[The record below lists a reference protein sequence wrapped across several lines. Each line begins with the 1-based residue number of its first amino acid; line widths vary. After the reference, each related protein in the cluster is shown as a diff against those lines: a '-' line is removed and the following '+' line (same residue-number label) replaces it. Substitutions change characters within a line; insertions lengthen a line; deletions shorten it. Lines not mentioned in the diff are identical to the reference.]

1 MRNEDHRTSG
11 DNLDDYIRVSSPR
24 LLIIVGILSLVL
36 IATVVWG
43 IFGKIPVTMTVT
55 GCVVEDTPFMTEQG
69 QVGHQDI
76 DTSEWPWIICYVD
89 ASKYDA
95 EQIQRFA
102 NDVTITMPDHTVDK
116 GKIEYVSPQP
126 LSKDEALAYLKDSA
140 WVVDQCVT
148 SNYSW
153 GIVIHVHE
161 DISNHLFTTPDV
173 TITIDEISPIRFLTR

>member
-55 GCVVEDTPFMTEQG
+55 GCVVEDELFLPAQSLDEHPG
-69 QVGHQDI
+69 I
-76 DTSEWPWIICYVD
+76 DTSEWTWIICYVD
-89 ASKYDA
+89 ASKYSA

-102 NDVTITMPDHTVDK
+102 DNVTITMPDRTVDK

-153 GIVIHVHE
+153 GIAIHVHE